1 MDVLLLILKQRL
13 ASDADETSRYTF
25 NSTIENILKLFEK
38 NGDQLL
44 NYLSVNYLTTIPNK

>member
-1 MDVLLLILKQRL
+1 MLKQRL

-44 NYLSVNYLTTIPNK
+44 NYLSVNYLTTIPDK